1 VIKESEKDPVIKS
14 IKNYVDTFKSL
25 VNSLEDNHKT
35 IIKYMN
41 NILEKVG
48 KITASTVDSNLTK
61 YAKLEAIPIALNRV
75 DEIGDEIGISI
86 YDEYASIYDEIEESL
101 EDARMKRKKI
111 IIAEYNKEIK
121 SKNEATSTLR
131 LYEGTA
137 SNVLRDMLAVSYNL
151 VQDISTKRLNLQQ
164 AMINDERLGLS
175 IIKDYE
181 MILDYNDDL
190 LNSTEVKKN
199 YIETYKKVVQNLIKM
214 QTFIGGIQS
223 GSGLK

>member
-1 VIKESEKDPVIKS
+1 
-14 IKNYVDTFKSL
+14 
-25 VNSLEDNHKT
+25 
-35 IIKYMN
+35 M
-41 NILEKVG
+41 
-48 KITASTVDSNLTK
+48 
-61 YAKLEAIPIALNRV
+61 
-75 DEIGDEIGISI
+75 
-86 YDEYASIYDEIEESL
+86 
-101 EDARMKRKKI
+101 
-111 IIAEYNKEIK
+111 
-121 SKNEATSTLR
+121 R

-190 LNSTEVKKN
+190 FNSTEVKKN

-223 GSGLK
+223 GLGLK